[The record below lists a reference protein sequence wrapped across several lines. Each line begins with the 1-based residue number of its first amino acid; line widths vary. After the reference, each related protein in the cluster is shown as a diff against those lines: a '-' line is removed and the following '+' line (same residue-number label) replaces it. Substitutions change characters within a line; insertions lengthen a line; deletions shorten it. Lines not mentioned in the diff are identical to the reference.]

1 MAIWINTPKYPL
13 TFAQPGNQKMAI
25 YSISDL
31 EKLSGIKS
39 HTIRIWEQRYGIL
52 RPKRTG
58 TNIRFYED
66 DDLQRLLNVALL
78 NRHGFRISKIA
89 EMSKEDMAEQVSSVS
104 NFKFDIDAQLDVLT
118 LSVIEMDEIKFAR
131 IFDNHVDQLGFE
143 RAMLEVIYP
152 FMEKLS
158 LLWLTGSIKPVQ
170 ENFITQLIRNK
181 LIAAIEKEP
190 LASDRKVLKFMLYLP
205 KDEQQELSILFMQY
219 LIKKRGFRVV
229 NLGTNLALLD
239 LKDAC
244 KIHQPDYV
252 FTVLSETFNRE
263 PVQRYLANLQD
274 AVPGSHLLL
283 TGYLMGAQSIS
294 NNDKATI
301 LPSLDDALTFLDKLK
316 PAK

>member
-1 MAIWINTPKYPL
+1 
-13 TFAQPGNQKMAI
+13 MAI

-52 RPKRTG
+52 RPKRTD

-66 DDLQRLLNVALL
+66 EDLQQLLNVAML

-89 EMSKEDMAEQVSSVS
+89 EMSKEDLVEQVSSVS
-104 NFKFDIDAQLDVLT
+104 NVKFELDAQIDVLT

-131 IFDNHVDQLGFE
+131 IFDNHVDQLGLE

-190 LASDRKVLKFMLYLP
+190 LVSDRKALKFILYLP

-219 LIKKRGFRVV
+219 LIKKRGFQVV
-229 NLGTNLALLD
+229 NLGANLALVD

-244 KIHQPDYV
+244 QIHKPDYV

-263 PVQRYLANLQD
+263 PLQRYLENLQA
-274 AVPGSHLLL
+274 AVPNSHLLL
-283 TGYLMGAQSIS
+283 TGYLIASQHSS
-294 NNDKATI
+294 KLENATI
-301 LPSLDDALTFLDKLK
+301 LPSLDDTLVFLEGLK
-316 PAK
+316 QAK

>member
-1 MAIWINTPKYPL
+1 
-13 TFAQPGNQKMAI
+13 MAI

-52 RPKRTG
+52 RPKRTD

-89 EMSKEDMAEQVSSVS
+89 EMSKEDMQEQVSSVS
-104 NFKFDIDAQLDVLT
+104 NLKFDIDAQLDVLT
-118 LSVIEMDEIKFAR
+118 LSVIEMDEVKFSR
-131 IFDNHVDQLGFE
+131 IFDNHVDQIGFE
-143 RAMLEVIYP
+143 RTMMEVVYP

-190 LASDRKVLKFMLYLP
+190 LASDRKTTKFILYLP

-219 LIKKRGFRVV
+219 LIKKRGFQVV
-229 NLGTNLALLD
+229 NLGANLALVD

-244 KIHQPDYV
+244 QIHQPDYV

-263 PVQRYLANLQD
+263 PVQRYLSNLQA
-274 AVPGSHLLL
+274 AVPDSHLLL
-283 TGYLMGAQSIS
+283 TGYLMASQTPSKLE
-294 NNDKATI
+294 NATI
-301 LPSLDDALTFLDKLK
+301 LPSLDDALTFLDDLK
-316 PAK
+316 SKK

>member
-1 MAIWINTPKYPL
+1 
-13 TFAQPGNQKMAI
+13 MAI

-52 RPKRTG
+52 RPKRTD

-66 DDLQRLLNVALL
+66 EDLQQLLNVALL
-78 NRHGFRISKIA
+78 NRHGYRISKIA
-89 EMSKEDMAEQVSSVS
+89 EMSREDLAEQVSQVS
-104 NFKFDIDAQLDVLT
+104 NFKFDLDAQLDVLT
-118 LSVIEMDEIKFAR
+118 LSVIEMDEIKFSR
-131 IFDNHVDQLGFE
+131 IFDNHVEQLGFE
-143 RAMLEVIYP
+143 QAMLEVVYP

-190 LASDRKVLKFMLYLP
+190 IVSDRKAPKFVLYLP
-205 KDEQQELSILFMQY
+205 KDEQQELSILFMQL
-219 LIKKRGFRVV
+219 LIKRRGFQVV
-229 NLGTNLALLD
+229 NLGANLALVD

-244 KIHQPDYV
+244 EILRPNYV

-263 PVQRYLANLQD
+263 PLQRYLTNLRD
-274 AVPGSHLLL
+274 AVPNSHLLL
-283 TGYLMGAQSIS
+283 TGYLMASQHTA
-294 NNDKATI
+294 NLERTTP
-301 LPSLDDALTFLDKLK
+301 LPSLDDTLQFLDGLK
-316 PAK
+316 SHQ

>member
-1 MAIWINTPKYPL
+1 
-13 TFAQPGNQKMAI
+13 MAI

-52 RPKRTG
+52 RPKRTD

-66 DDLQRLLNVALL
+66 NDLQQLLNVALL

-89 EMSKEDMAEQVSSVS
+89 EMSKEDIAEQVSQVS
-104 NFKFDIDAQLDVLT
+104 NFKFDFDSQLDVLT
-118 LSVIEMDEIKFAR
+118 LSVIEMDELKFAR
-131 IFDNHVDQLGFE
+131 IFDNHVEQLGFE
-143 RAMLEVIYP
+143 RAMLEVVYP

-181 LIAAIEKEP
+181 LIVAIEKEP
-190 LASDRKVLKFMLYLP
+190 LVSDRKVPKFMLYLP
-205 KDEQQELSILFMQY
+205 KDEQQELTILFMQY
-219 LIKKRGFRVV
+219 LLKRRGFRVV
-229 NLGTNLALLD
+229 NLGANLALVD

-244 KIHQPDYV
+244 QIHQPDYV
-252 FTVLSETFNRE
+252 FTILSETFNRE
-263 PVQRYLANLQD
+263 PVQRYLANLQA
-274 AVPGSHLLL
+274 AVPDSHLLL
-283 TGYLMGAQSIS
+283 TGYLMASQSFAS
-294 NNDKATI
+294 LENATI
-301 LPSLDDALTFLDKLK
+301 LPSLDEALLFLDTLK

>member
-1 MAIWINTPKYPL
+1 
-13 TFAQPGNQKMAI
+13 MAI

-52 RPKRTG
+52 QPKRTD

-89 EMSKEDMAEQVSSVS
+89 EMTKETMAEQVSTVS

-118 LSVIEMDEIKFAR
+118 LSVIEMDELKFGR
-131 IFDNHVDQLGFE
+131 IFDNHVEQIGFE
-143 RAMLEVIYP
+143 HTMMEVIYP
-152 FMEKLS
+152 FLEKLS

-190 LASDRKVLKFMLYLP
+190 VAADRNVTKFILYLP

-219 LIKKRGFRVV
+219 LIKRRGFRVV
-229 NLGTNLALLD
+229 NLGANLALVD

-244 KIHQPDYV
+244 QIHQPEYV

-263 PVQRYLANLQD
+263 PLQRYLSNLQA
-274 AVPGSHLLL
+274 AVPNSHLLL
-283 TGYLMGAQSIS
+283 TGYLMSAQPVAGLQ
-294 NNDKATI
+294 NATV
-301 LPSLDDALTFLDKLK
+301 LPSLDDALDFLDSLK
-316 PAK
+316 SPK

>member
-1 MAIWINTPKYPL
+1 
-13 TFAQPGNQKMAI
+13 MAI
-25 YSISDL
+25 YSINDL

-52 RPKRTG
+52 HPKRTD

-66 DDLQRLLNVALL
+66 DDLQKLLNVALL

-89 EMSKEDMAEQVSSVS
+89 EMSKEDMTEQVSTVS

-131 IFDNHVDQLGFE
+131 IFDNHVEQLGFE
-143 RAMLEVIYP
+143 QAMLEVIYP

-158 LLWLTGSIKPVQ
+158 LLWLSGSIKPVQ

-190 LASDRKVLKFMLYLP
+190 IAADRKVSKFILYLP

-219 LIKKRGFRVV
+219 LIKRRGFRVV
-229 NLGTNLALLD
+229 NLGANLALVD

-244 KIHQPDYV
+244 QIHKPDYV

-263 PVQRYLANLQD
+263 PLQRYLTNLQ
-274 AVPGSHLLL
+274 AAAPGSHLLL
-283 TGYLMGAQSIS
+283 TGYLVASQPIP
-294 NNDKATI
+294 NLENATI
-301 LPSLDDALTFLDKLK
+301 LPSLDDALAFLDVLK
-316 PAK
+316 SAK

>member
-1 MAIWINTPKYPL
+1 
-13 TFAQPGNQKMAI
+13 MAI

-39 HTIRIWEQRYGIL
+39 HTIRMWEQRYGLL

-89 EMSKEDMAEQVSSVS
+89 EMSKEDITEQVSTVS
-104 NFKFDIDAQLDVLT
+104 NFKFELDAQLDVLT
-118 LSVIEMDEIKFAR
+118 LSVIEMDENKFAR
-131 IFDNHVDQLGFE
+131 IFDNHVEQLGFE
-143 RAMLEVIYP
+143 QAMLEVIYP

-190 LASDRKVLKFMLYLP
+190 LVSDRKAPKFMLYLP
-205 KDEQQELSILFMQY
+205 KDEQQELSILFMQL
-219 LIKKRGFRVV
+219 LIKRRGFRVV
-229 NLGTNLALLD
+229 NLGANLALVD

-244 KIHQPDYV
+244 LIHQPDYV

-263 PVQRYLANLQD
+263 PLQRYLSNLQA
-274 AVPGSHLLL
+274 AVPDSHLLL
-283 TGYLMGAQSIS
+283 TGYLMASQAVSDLH
-294 NNDKATI
+294 NATI
-301 LPSLDDALTFLDKLK
+301 LPSLDATLEFLDGLK
-316 PAK
+316 

>member
-1 MAIWINTPKYPL
+1 
-13 TFAQPGNQKMAI
+13 MAI

-52 RPKRTG
+52 RPKRTD

-104 NFKFDIDAQLDVLT
+104 NFKFDISAQLDVLT
-118 LSVIEMDEIKFAR
+118 LSVIEMDEVKFSR
-131 IFDNHVDQLGFE
+131 IFDNHVDQIGFE
-143 RAMLEVIYP
+143 RTMMEVVYP

-190 LASDRKVLKFMLYLP
+190 LASDRKTAKFILYLP

-219 LIKKRGFRVV
+219 LIKKRGFQVV
-229 NLGTNLALLD
+229 NLGANLALVD

-244 KIHQPDYV
+244 QIHQPDYV

-263 PVQRYLANLQD
+263 PVQRYLSNLQA
-274 AVPGSHLLL
+274 AVPDSHLLL
-283 TGYLMGAQSIS
+283 TGYLMASQSAS
-294 NNDKATI
+294 NLENATI
-301 LPSLDDALTFLDKLK
+301 LPSLDDALTFLDDLK
-316 PAK
+316 SKK

>member
-1 MAIWINTPKYPL
+1 
-13 TFAQPGNQKMAI
+13 MAI

-52 RPKRTG
+52 RPKRTD

-66 DDLQRLLNVALL
+66 NDLQQLLNVALL

-89 EMSKEDMAEQVSSVS
+89 EMSKEDIAEQVSQVS
-104 NFKFDIDAQLDVLT
+104 NFKFDFDSQLDVLT

-131 IFDNHVDQLGFE
+131 IFDNHVEQLGFE
-143 RAMLEVIYP
+143 RAMLEVVYP

-181 LIAAIEKEP
+181 LIVAIEKEP
-190 LASDRKVLKFMLYLP
+190 LVSDRKVPKFMLYLP
-205 KDEQQELSILFMQY
+205 KDEQQELTILFMQY
-219 LIKKRGFRVV
+219 LLKRRGFRAV
-229 NLGTNLALLD
+229 NLGANLALVD

-244 KIHQPDYV
+244 QIHQPDYV
-252 FTVLSETFNRE
+252 FTILSETFNRE
-263 PVQRYLANLQD
+263 PVQRYLANLQA
-274 AVPGSHLLL
+274 AVPDSHLLL
-283 TGYLMGAQSIS
+283 TGYLMASQSFAS
-294 NNDKATI
+294 LDNATI
-301 LPSLDDALTFLDKLK
+301 LPSLDEALLFLDTLK

>member
-1 MAIWINTPKYPL
+1 
-13 TFAQPGNQKMAI
+13 MAI

-52 RPKRTG
+52 RPKRTD

-66 DDLQRLLNVALL
+66 NDLQQLLNVALL

-89 EMSKEDMAEQVSSVS
+89 GMSKEDIAEQVSQVS
-104 NFKFDIDAQLDVLT
+104 NFKFDMDAQLDVLT

-131 IFDNHVDQLGFE
+131 IFDNHVEQLGFE
-143 RAMLEVIYP
+143 RAMLEVVYP

-181 LIAAIEKEP
+181 LIVAIEKEP
-190 LASDRKVLKFMLYLP
+190 LVSDRKVPKFMLYLP

-219 LIKKRGFRVV
+219 LIKRRGYRVV
-229 NLGTNLALLD
+229 NLGANLALVD

-244 KIHQPDYV
+244 QIHQPNYV
-252 FTVLSETFNRE
+252 FTVLSETFNGE
-263 PVQRYLANLQD
+263 PVQRYLSNLQTAAPD
-274 AVPGSHLLL
+274 SHLLL
-283 TGYLMGAQSIS
+283 TGYLMASQSFV
-294 NNDKATI
+294 NLENTTI
-301 LPSLDDALTFLDKLK
+301 LPSLDEALIFLDTLK
-316 PAK
+316 HVK

>member
-1 MAIWINTPKYPL
+1 
-13 TFAQPGNQKMAI
+13 MAI

-52 RPKRTG
+52 HPKRTD

-66 DDLQRLLNVALL
+66 EDLQRLLNVALL

-89 EMSKEDMAEQVSSVS
+89 EMTKEDMAEQVSSVS

-118 LSVIEMDEIKFAR
+118 LSVIEMDEIKFSR
-131 IFDNHVDQLGFE
+131 IFDNHVEQIGFE
-143 RAMLEVIYP
+143 ETMMEVVYP

-181 LIAAIEKEP
+181 LIAAIEREP
-190 LASDRKVLKFMLYLP
+190 LASDRKTTKFLLYLP

-219 LIKKRGFRVV
+219 LIKRRGYRVV
-229 NLGTNLALLD
+229 NIGSNLALVD

-244 KIHQPDYV
+244 LIHQPDYV
-252 FTVLSETFNRE
+252 FTVLSETFSRE
-263 PVQRYLANLQD
+263 PVQRYLANLQA

-283 TGYLMGAQSIS
+283 TGYLMASQSAS
-294 NNDKATI
+294 NLENATI

-316 PAK
+316 TQK

>member
-1 MAIWINTPKYPL
+1 
-13 TFAQPGNQKMAI
+13 MAI

-52 RPKRTG
+52 RPKRTD

-104 NFKFDIDAQLDVLT
+104 NFKFDISAQLDVLT
-118 LSVIEMDEIKFAR
+118 LSVIEMDEVKFSR
-131 IFDNHVDQLGFE
+131 IFDNHVDQIGFE
-143 RAMLEVIYP
+143 RTMMEVVYP

-190 LASDRKVLKFMLYLP
+190 LASDRKATKFILYLP

-219 LIKKRGFRVV
+219 LIKKRGFQVV
-229 NLGTNLALLD
+229 NLGANLALVD

-244 KIHQPDYV
+244 QIHQPDYV

-263 PVQRYLANLQD
+263 PVQRYLSNLQA
-274 AVPGSHLLL
+274 AVPDSHLLL
-283 TGYLMGAQSIS
+283 TGYLMASQSAS
-294 NNDKATI
+294 NLENATI
-301 LPSLDDALTFLDKLK
+301 LPSLDDALTFLDDLK
-316 PAK
+316 SKK

>member
-1 MAIWINTPKYPL
+1 
-13 TFAQPGNQKMAI
+13 MAI

-52 RPKRTG
+52 RPKRTD

-66 DDLQRLLNVALL
+66 QDLQVLLNVALL

-89 EMSKEDMAEQVSSVS
+89 EMTKEEITEQVSSVS
-104 NFKFDIDAQLDVLT
+104 NFKFDMDAQLDVLT
-118 LSVIEMDEIKFAR
+118 LSVIEMDEVKFAR
-131 IFDNHVDQLGFE
+131 IFDNHVEQLGFE
-143 RAMLEVIYP
+143 RAMLEVVYP

-181 LIAAIEKEP
+181 LIVAIEKEP
-190 LASDRKVLKFMLYLP
+190 LVSDRKVPKFVLYLP

-219 LIKKRGFRVV
+219 ILKRRGFRAV
-229 NLGTNLALLD
+229 NLGANLALVD

-244 KIHQPDYV
+244 EIHQPDYV
-252 FTVLSETFNRE
+252 FTILSETFNRE
-263 PVQRYLANLQD
+263 PVQRYLANLQA
-274 AVPGSHLLL
+274 AVPNSHLLL
-283 TGYLMGAQSIS
+283 TGYLMASQSS
-294 NNDKATI
+294 LQNATI
-301 LPSLDDALTFLDKLK
+301 LPSLDDALVFLQTLK
-316 PAK
+316 SGK

>member
-1 MAIWINTPKYPL
+1 
-13 TFAQPGNQKMAI
+13 MAI

-58 TNIRFYED
+58 TNIRFYDD

-89 EMSKEDMAEQVSSVS
+89 EMTKEDLAEQVSSVS

-118 LSVIEMDEIKFAR
+118 LSVIEMDEIKFGR
-131 IFDNHVDQLGFE
+131 IFDNHVEQIGFE
-143 RAMLEVIYP
+143 RTMLEVIYP

-190 LASDRKVLKFMLYLP
+190 VAADRKVTKFILYLP

-219 LIKKRGFRVV
+219 LIKRRGFRVV
-229 NLGTNLALLD
+229 NLGANLALVD

-244 KIHQPDYV
+244 QIHQPDYV

-263 PVQRYLANLQD
+263 PLQRYLSNLQ
-274 AVPGSHLLL
+274 AAAPNSHLLL
-283 TGYLMGAQSIS
+283 TGYLVAAQPTS
-294 NNDKATI
+294 NLQNATV
-301 LPSLDDALTFLDKLK
+301 LPSLDDALAFLDNLK